1 MGKATDGLSTLALET
16 PGPENIDGRPSPRE
30 APPPLC
36 HCATRPGPAAR
47 YCCCC
52 CYCYCH
58 CYLPIAAPAPAATV
72 AAPLRALSVDRR
84 LSIAQLQVTGY
95 QAPRALRPAPRPP
108 CRLRFDCCSRPV
120 DRLVCWWTS
129 RAAHRS
135 DGRFVLRYACKLA
148 RRTARDFPCAR
159 QWPARQWPAKHN
171 HLADSLLS
179 RRLATNTMQTLAAT
193 RTS

>member
-1 MGKATDGLSTLALET
+1 VRRLLL
-16 PGPENIDGRPSPRE
+16 
-30 APPPLC
+30 
-36 HCATRPGPAAR
+36 CATVPPALGLLLGTAIAT
-47 YCCCC
+47 C
-52 CYCYCH
+52 CY
-58 CYLPIAAPAPAATV
+58 LAVAAPAPAPAPAHTPAAV
-72 AAPLRALSVDRR
+72 TAAAPRRALSVDCQ

-95 QAPRALRPAPRPP
+95 QAPCALRPAPRPP

-120 DRLVCWWTS
+120 ERLVCWWTS
-129 RAAHRS
+129 RATHRS

-159 QWPARQWPAKHN
+159 QWSARQWPTKHN

-179 RRLATNTMQTLAAT
+179 RRLATNTMQTLAAS